1 MATQVPVK
9 KQAENPEQPLR
20 PSTMFEEMERWA
32 EELFPRKWGR
42 PLPIEGEFWRTTAPQ
57 IDVVERDDEIE
68 VCAAVSGFSKKD
80 LDVSATDNTVT
91 IRGSK
96 KSESEEEKGDYFRR
110 EIHAEDF
117 MRTVRLPA
125 LVDDTKAKAIIKDGM
140 LKLTLPKIEK
150 TERHSLT
157 IEDA

>member
-9 KQAENPEQPLR
+9 KHAEKPERSLHPASMLG
-20 PSTMFEEMERWA
+20 EMERWA

-42 PLPIEGEFWRTTAPQ
+42 PLPVEGEFWRTTAPQ
-57 IDVVERDDEIE
+57 IDVVERDSEIE
-68 VCAAVSGFSKKD
+68 VCATVAGFNKED
-80 LDVSATDNTVT
+80 LDISVTENTVT
-91 IRGSK
+91 LRGSR
-96 KSESEEEKGDYFRR
+96 KSEEKEEKGDYFRR

-125 LVDDTKAKAIIKDGM
+125 PVDDTKAKATIKDGM
-140 LKLTLPKIEK
+140 LKLLLPKQEK

>member
-9 KQAENPEQPLR
+9 KHTENPEQSLR

-96 KSESEEEKGDYFRR
+96 KTESKEEEGDYFRR

-125 LVDDTKAKAIIKDGM
+125 LVDDTKAKATIKDGM
-140 LKLTLPKIEK
+140 LKLTLPKVEK